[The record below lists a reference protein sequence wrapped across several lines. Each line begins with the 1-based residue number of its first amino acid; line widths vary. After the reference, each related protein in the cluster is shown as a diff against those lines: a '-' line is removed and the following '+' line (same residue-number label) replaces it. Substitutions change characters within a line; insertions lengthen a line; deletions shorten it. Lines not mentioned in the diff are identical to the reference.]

1 MKENIEKRVVG
12 LFFLML
18 LIIMGVAWASVKNIE
33 RSRDKT
39 DWVNHVHAVILD
51 SYRIASA
58 LHAGDAS
65 MSQVLLTGDGRDQAN
80 YRSSYSAMSEWIE
93 DALALT
99 RKDSSEAGQQNQIQD
114 LKKAIQTHIDFTR
127 NLVTNR
133 VAGGVERV
141 RQAALGHP
149 DGESTTDID
158 RRISSLNSLENS
170 LLVLRDK
177 ESVLQAANTKYVVY
191 SGVIINFGLL
201 LFASVLIRDDLS
213 ARRVAA
219 TALADANAQLEAKVQ
234 ERTAELVK
242 SNQALKKENLERRWS
257 YQALDH
263 QLRYNQLIVNS
274 INEMVF
280 VVSKALNVSRVN
292 PAVTHV
298 TQWEPQDI
306 ISQALD
312 RILQLPADGP
322 PNPIISALND
332 GRELQ
337 ERPAVVLTKSG
348 ATIPVRFNLVP
359 LRDDNKVVGG
369 VITVRPYQG
378 APPAKTG

>member
-1 MKENIEKRVVG
+1 MKENLEKRVVG

-18 LIIMGVAWASVKNIE
+18 LIIAGVAWAAVKNIE

-51 SYRIASA
+51 SYRISSS
-58 LHAGDAS
+58 LHSGDAS
-65 MSQVLLTGDGRDQAN
+65 MSQYLLSGDGRDQAN
-80 YRSSYSAMSEWIE
+80 YRTSYNAMSEWIE
-93 DALALT
+93 DAIALT
-99 RKDSSEAGQQNQIQD
+99 RADPSETGQQNQILT
-114 LKKAIQTHIDFTR
+114 LKKLIQKHIDFTR
-127 NLVTNR
+127 NLVTNFQ
-133 VAGGVERV
+133 GGGIAAA
-141 RQAALGHP
+141 RQAALAHP
-149 DGESTTDID
+149 DGESTGDID
-158 RRISSLNSLENS
+158 RLTASLNGLENS
-170 LLVLRDK
+170 LLVARDK
-177 ESVLQAANTKYVVY
+177 EAVIQAANTKYVVY
-191 SGVIINFGLL
+191 SGVIVNFGLL
-201 LFASVLIRDDLS
+201 LFASVLIRDDLN

-280 VVSKALNVSRVN
+280 VVSKALNISRVN

-298 TQWEPQDI
+298 TQWEPQDL
-306 ISQALD
+306 ISQAMD
-312 RILQLPADGP
+312 RVLQLPAEGTG
-322 PNPIISALND
+322 NPIITALND

-337 ERPAVVLTKSG
+337 ERPAAVLTKSG
-348 ATIPVRFNLVP
+348 GSIPVRFNLVP

-369 VITVRPYQG
+369 VITVRPYLG
-378 APPAKTG
+378 APPKTG